1 MYNTTTTTTRRN
13 VTRATIWSHTLRNE
27 INENV
32 VMVALAD
39 IIVVAAAAIVV
50 VA

>member
-1 MYNTTTTTTRRN
+1 MYNTTTTRRN

-32 VMVALAD
+32 VMGALAD
-39 IIVVAAAAIVV
+39 IIVVAAAAVVV